1 MNLFRRVIPLY
12 VHIAHLF
19 LGLLLVFA
27 LITLGHQYQ
36 QTKIMLMKEVEDRFS
51 LIGQLTTQELEGLF
65 RPAALSANMLA
76 QQRLIEATTLNAR
89 MASIPYMATLL
100 TGQPSAN
107 GVYAGYHNG
116 DMFWL
121 MRWPA
126 DTEVQHLTPPA
137 NTRWIVKSVRHLEA
151 TTLTDIFALT
161 DNLAIIEHKQV
172 SGQVFDARERPWFI
186 QAEQAGRLVQTPPY
200 ISIDTQ
206 EINLSFAKPMQNGAG
221 VVGVDLSL
229 RSIERL
235 LKSAMITP
243 NMRLAII
250 NELGELVTSHK
261 GGMIIHG
268 ENGAYRLAKVAEAE
282 LPMLQHL
289 IDASQ
294 RQSIDKLTFQSEE
307 RDWQGMHIELPEAGE
322 SQLSLWITA
331 PVDEL
336 LATAITIRN
345 QTFLLSGVF
354 LILALFAA
362 IVLARTAARPLD
374 ALTQEAKKIASFDF
388 NDPVRVNTYIAEII
402 DLSQAMGN
410 MKSTIQRFLQLSTSL
425 SSETSFPRLL
435 VRLLTEMQQLTG
447 ATGCMLYLSDSDNK
461 TLELAGLC
469 WNGEVQ
475 EQKPTHRIGTSN
487 QPTHPLFRSLQGVE
501 LEPVALL
508 SSELQFLFPYIDV
521 SDTPLTFWP
530 ITLKNRDGQLLGT
543 LVFLIDEQQKSL
555 TPQRM
560 AFVKAL
566 SSTAAVAL
574 TTQRLLEEQRNLLEA
589 FIQLIAGAIDAKSPY
604 TGGHCQRVPELT
616 KMLAEAACEAK
627 EGPFQHFS
635 LDEKQWEAIHIA
647 AWLHD
652 CGKVTTPEFVV
663 DKATKLETLCDR
675 VHEVRMRFEVLKR
688 DAEITYWQA
697 CLHGGDETALQAT
710 LQKQWQQLDEEFAF
724 IARCNEGGE
733 FMATE
738 DIARLQQIAGRTW
751 QRTLSDRMGISQ
763 DELARKQRKAESPL
777 PVTEPLLADRPD
789 HLFTRSS
796 RDRLAPDNP
805 WGFQVNIPE
814 YLYNR
819 GELYN
824 LSIRRGTLTDEER
837 YKINEHMIQTIIML
851 DKLPFPANLKQV
863 PEIAGGHHEKMDGTG
878 YPKRLKRDE
887 MSIPARMMAIADI
900 FEALTAGDR
909 PYKKAKPLSE
919 AIRIM
924 GFMQQDHHIDP
935 ELFTLFLRSGVY
947 LRYAERYMNP
957 ELIDEVDITPYL
969 ASNVSHKV

>member
-1 MNLFRRVIPLY
+1 MNLIRRVIPLY

-27 LITLGHQYQ
+27 LFTLGHQYQ
-36 QTKIMLMKEVEDRFS
+36 QTKTMLMNEAEERFS

-65 RPAALSANMLA
+65 RASALSVNLLA
-76 QQRLIEATTLNAR
+76 QQRLTEADTLAAR
-89 MASIPYMATLL
+89 MANIPYMATLL

-107 GVYAGYHNG
+107 GVYAGYNNG

-121 MRWPA
+121 MRWPT
-126 DTEVQHLTPPA
+126 DTDVQHLTPPA
-137 NTRWIVKSVRHLEA
+137 NTRWIVQSVRHLEA
-151 TTLTDIFALT
+151 ATLTDIFALA
-161 DNLAIIEHKQV
+161 DNLAIIAHKQV
-172 SGQVFDARERPWFI
+172 SGLTFDAREHPWFI
-186 QAEQAGRLVQTPPY
+186 QAKQAGRLVQTPPY
-200 ISIDTQ
+200 ISLDSQ
-206 EINLSFAKPMQNGAG
+206 EMYLSFAKPMQNGAG
-221 VVGVDLSL
+221 IIGVSLNL
-229 RSIERL
+229 RSIEHL

-243 NMRLAII
+243 NMRLAIV
-250 NELGELVTSHK
+250 NEQGELITSHK

-268 ENGAYRLAKVAEAE
+268 EKGAYRLAKVTEAD

-294 RQSIDKLTFQSEE
+294 RQHMDKLTFQSEE
-307 RDWQGMHIELPEAGE
+307 RDWQGMHVELPEADE
-322 SQLSLWITA
+322 SRLSLWIAA

-336 LATAITIRN
+336 LAKAITIRN
-345 QTFLLSGVF
+345 QTFLLSGIF

-362 IVLARTAARPLD
+362 IKLARTAARPLD
-374 ALTQEAKKIASFDF
+374 ALTQEAGKIAHFDF
-388 NDPVRVNTYIAEII
+388 NEPVRVNTYIAEII
-402 DLSQAMGN
+402 DLSQAMGD

-447 ATGCMLYLSDSDNK
+447 ATGCMLYLSDSGNK
-461 TLELAGLC
+461 TLDLAGLC

-475 EQKPTHRIGTSN
+475 EQTPTHSIGTLN
-487 QPTHPLFRSLQGVE
+487 QPKHPLFQSLQGVE
-501 LEPVALL
+501 LEPVALV
-508 SSELQFLFPYIDV
+508 SSELQILFPYIEE

-530 ITLKNRDGQLLGT
+530 IALKNRDGLLLGT
-543 LVFLIDEQQKSL
+543 LVFLIDERKKSL

-616 KMLAEAACEAK
+616 KMLAEAACEAR

-675 VHEVRMRFEVLKR
+675 IHEVRMRFEVLKR
-688 DAEITYWQA
+688 DAEIAYWQA
-697 CLHGGDETALQAT
+697 RLHGGDDLALQAT
-710 LQKQWQQLDEEFAF
+710 LQQQWQQLDEEFAF

-738 DIARLQQIAGRTW
+738 DIARLQQIASRTW
-751 QRTLSDRMGISQ
+751 QRTLSDRIGISQ
-763 DELARKQRKAESPL
+763 DELARKQRVAASPL

-789 HLFTRSS
+789 HLFTRSN

-805 WGFQVNIPE
+805 WGFQVNTPE

-824 LSIRRGTLTDEER
+824 LAIRRGTLTDEER
-837 YKINEHMIQTIIML
+837 YKVNEHMIQTIIML
-851 DKLPFPANLKQV
+851 EKLPFPANLKQV
-863 PEIAGGHHEKMDGTG
+863 PEIAGGHHEKMDGNG
-878 YPKRLKRDE
+878 YPKRLKRHE

-909 PYKKAKPLSE
+909 PYKKAKSLSE

-924 GFMQQDHHIDP
+924 GFMQKDHHIDP
-935 ELFTLFLRSGVY
+935 ELFALFLRSGVY
-947 LRYAERYMNP
+947 LRYAERYMSP
-957 ELIDEVDITPYL
+957 ELIDEVDISPYL
-969 ASNVSHKV
+969 ANH

>member
-1 MNLFRRVIPLY
+1 MSLIRRVIPLY

-27 LITLGHQYQ
+27 LITLGHQYR
-36 QTKIMLMKEVEDRFS
+36 QTKTMLMREAEERFS
-51 LIGQLTTQELEGLF
+51 LIGQITTQALEGLF
-65 RPAALSANMLA
+65 STSALSVNLLA
-76 QQRLIEATTLNAR
+76 QQRLTEAKTLSER
-89 MASIPYMATLL
+89 MASLPYMTTLL
-100 TGQPSAN
+100 KGQPSAN
-107 GVYAGYHNG
+107 AVYAGYNNG
-116 DMFWL
+116 DLFWL

-137 NTRWIVKSVRHLEA
+137 NTRWIVKSIRHQEA
-151 TTLTDIFALT
+151 TTLTETFALA
-161 DNLAIIEHKQV
+161 DNLTIIERQEE
-172 SGQVFDARERPWFI
+172 SGQFFNPIEHPWFI
-186 QAEQAGRLVQTPPY
+186 QAKQSGQLVQSPLY
-200 ISIDTQ
+200 ISHDTQ
-206 EINLSFAKPMQNGAG
+206 EMYLSFAEPMQNGAG
-221 VVGVDLSL
+221 VIGMSL
-229 RSIERL
+229 NLRAIERL
-235 LKSAMITP
+235 LKSAKITP
-243 NMRLAII
+243 NMRLAIV
-250 NELGELVTSHK
+250 NEQGELMTSHK
-261 GGMIIHG
+261 GGMVIH
-268 ENGAYRLAKVAEAE
+268 EHGAYRLARVTEAD
-282 LPMLQHL
+282 LPMIQHL
-289 IDASQ
+289 MNTSQ
-294 RQSIDKLTFQSEE
+294 NQKADSLSFKSEGN
-307 RDWQGMHIELPEAGE
+307 DWQGMRITLPEADG
-322 SQLSLWITA
+322 SKLTLWIAA

-336 LATAITIRN
+336 LATAFTIRN
-345 QTFLLSGVF
+345 QTFLLSGIF
-354 LILALFAA
+354 LIFALFAA
-362 IVLARTAARPLD
+362 IKLARTAARPLD
-374 ALTQEAKKIASFDF
+374 DLTQEAGKIAHFDF
-388 NDPVRVNTYIAEII
+388 NDPIRVNSYIAEII
-402 DLSQAMGN
+402 DLSQAMGD

-447 ATGCMLYLSDSDNK
+447 ATGCMLYLSDSGNK
-461 TLELAGLC
+461 TLDLAGLC

-475 EQKPTHRIGTSN
+475 EQTPIHSIGTLN
-487 QPTHPLFRSLQGVE
+487 QPKHPLFQSLQGVE
-501 LEPVALL
+501 LEPVALVT
-508 SSELQFLFPYIDV
+508 SELQILFPYIEE

-530 ITLKNRDGQLLGT
+530 IALKNRDGQLLGT
-543 LVFLIDEQQKSL
+543 LVFLIDERKKSL

-560 AFVKAL
+560 AFVNAL

-675 VHEVRMRFEVLKR
+675 IHEVRMRFEVLKR
-688 DAEITYWQA
+688 DAEIAYWQA
-697 CLHGGDETALQAT
+697 RLHGGDEATLQAT
-710 LQKQWQQLDEEFAF
+710 LQQQWQQLDEEFAF

-738 DIARLQQIAGRTW
+738 DMARLQQIAGRTW
-751 QRTLSDRMGISQ
+751 QRTLSDRIGISQ
-763 DELARKQRKAESPL
+763 DELARKQRAAESPL

-789 HLFTRSS
+789 HLFTRSN

-805 WGFQVNIPE
+805 WGFQVNTPE

-824 LSIRRGTLTDEER
+824 LAIRRGTLTDEER

-851 DKLPFPANLKQV
+851 EKLPFPANLKQV

-909 PYKKAKPLSE
+909 PYKKAKSLSE

-935 ELFTLFLRSGVY
+935 ELFALFLRSGVY
-947 LRYAERYMNP
+947 LRYAKRYMSP
-957 ELIDEVDITPYL
+957 ELIDEVDISPYL
-969 ASNVSHKV
+969 ASH

>member
-1 MNLFRRVIPLY
+1 MNLIRRVIPLY

-27 LITLGHQYQ
+27 LITLSHQYR
-36 QTKIMLMKEVEDRFS
+36 QTKTMLMKEAEERFT
-51 LIGQLTTQELEGLF
+51 LIGQITTQALEGLF
-65 RPAALSANMLA
+65 STSALSVNLLA
-76 QQRLIEATTLNAR
+76 QQRLTEAKTLSER
-89 MASIPYMATLL
+89 MASLPYMTTLL
-100 TGQPSAN
+100 KGQPSAN
-107 GVYAGYHNG
+107 AVYAGYNNG
-116 DMFWL
+116 DLFWL

-137 NTRWIVKSVRHLEA
+137 NTRWIVKSIRHQEA
-151 TTLTDIFALT
+151 TTLTETFALA
-161 DNLAIIEHKQV
+161 DNLTIIERQEE
-172 SGQVFDARERPWFI
+172 SGQFFDPIEHPWFI
-186 QAEQAGRLVQTPPY
+186 QAKQSGQLVQSPLY
-200 ISIDTQ
+200 ISHDTQ
-206 EINLSFAKPMQNGAG
+206 EMYLSFAEPMQNGAG
-221 VVGVDLSL
+221 VIGMSL
-229 RSIERL
+229 NLRAIERL
-235 LKSAMITP
+235 LKSAKITP
-243 NMRLAII
+243 NMRLAIV
-250 NELGELVTSHK
+250 NEQGELMTSHK
-261 GGMIIHG
+261 GGMLIH
-268 ENGAYRLAKVAEAE
+268 EHGAYRLARVTEAD
-282 LPMLQHL
+282 LPMIQHL
-289 IDASQ
+289 MNASQ
-294 RQSIDKLTFQSEE
+294 NQNADSLSFKSEGN
-307 RDWQGMHIELPEAGE
+307 DWQGMRITLPEADG
-322 SQLSLWITA
+322 SKLTLWIAA

-336 LATAITIRN
+336 LATAFTIRN
-345 QTFLLSGVF
+345 QTFLLSGIF
-354 LILALFAA
+354 LIFALFAA
-362 IVLARTAARPLD
+362 IKLARTAARPLD
-374 ALTQEAKKIASFDF
+374 DLTQEAGKIAHFDF
-388 NDPVRVNTYIAEII
+388 NDPIRVNSYIAEII
-402 DLSQAMGN
+402 DLSQAMGD

-447 ATGCMLYLSDSDNK
+447 ATGCMLYLSDSGNK
-461 TLELAGLC
+461 TLDLAGLC

-475 EQKPTHRIGTSN
+475 EQTPIHSIGTLN
-487 QPTHPLFRSLQGVE
+487 QPKHPLFQSLQGVE
-501 LEPVALL
+501 LEPVALVT
-508 SSELQFLFPYIDV
+508 SELQILFPYIEE

-530 ITLKNRDGQLLGT
+530 IALKNRDCQLLGT
-543 LVFLIDEQQKSL
+543 LVFLIDERKKSL

-560 AFVKAL
+560 AFVNAL

-675 VHEVRMRFEVLKR
+675 IHEVRMRFEVLKR
-688 DAEITYWQA
+688 DAEIAYWQTR
-697 CLHGGDETALQAT
+697 LHGGDEATLQAT
-710 LQKQWQQLDEEFAF
+710 LQQQWQQLDEEFAF
-724 IARCNEGGE
+724 IAHCNEGGE

-751 QRTLSDRMGISQ
+751 QRTLSDRIGISQ
-763 DELARKQRKAESPL
+763 DELARKQRAAESPL

-789 HLFTRSS
+789 HLFTRSN

-805 WGFQVNIPE
+805 WGFQVNTPE

-824 LSIRRGTLTDEER
+824 LAIRRGTLTDEER

-851 DKLPFPANLKQV
+851 EKLPFPANLKQV

-909 PYKKAKPLSE
+909 PYKKAKSLSE

-935 ELFTLFLRSGVY
+935 ELFALFLRSGVY
-947 LRYAERYMNP
+947 LRYAKRYMSP
-957 ELIDEVDITPYL
+957 ELIDEVDISPYL
-969 ASNVSHKV
+969 ASH

>member
-1 MNLFRRVIPLY
+1 MSLIRRVIPLY

-27 LITLGHQYQ
+27 LITLGHQYR
-36 QTKIMLMKEVEDRFS
+36 QTKTMLMKEAEERFS
-51 LIGQLTTQELEGLF
+51 LIGQITTQALEGLF
-65 RPAALSANMLA
+65 STSALSVNLLA
-76 QQRLIEATTLNAR
+76 QQRLTEAKTLSER
-89 MASIPYMATLL
+89 MASLPYMTTLL
-100 TGQPSAN
+100 KGQPSAN
-107 GVYAGYHNG
+107 AVYAGYNNG
-116 DMFWL
+116 DLFWL

-137 NTRWIVKSVRHLEA
+137 NTRWIVKSIRHQEA
-151 TTLTDIFALT
+151 TTLTETFALA
-161 DNLAIIEHKQV
+161 DNLTIIERQEE
-172 SGQVFDARERPWFI
+172 SGQFFDPIEHPWFI
-186 QAEQAGRLVQTPPY
+186 QAKQSGQLVQSPLY
-200 ISIDTQ
+200 ISHDTQ
-206 EINLSFAKPMQNGAG
+206 EMYLSFAEPMQNGAG
-221 VVGVDLSL
+221 VIGMSL
-229 RSIERL
+229 NLRAIERL
-235 LKSAMITP
+235 LKSAKITP
-243 NMRLAII
+243 NMRLAIV
-250 NELGELVTSHK
+250 NEQGELMTSHK
-261 GGMIIHG
+261 GGMVIH
-268 ENGAYRLAKVAEAE
+268 EHGAYRLARVTEAD
-282 LPMLQHL
+282 LPMIQHL
-289 IDASQ
+289 MNASQ
-294 RQSIDKLTFQSEE
+294 NQKADCLSFKSEGN
-307 RDWQGMHIELPEAGE
+307 DWQGMRITLPEADG
-322 SQLSLWITA
+322 SKLTLWIAA

-336 LATAITIRN
+336 LATAFTIRN
-345 QTFLLSGVF
+345 QTFLLSGIF
-354 LILALFAA
+354 LIFALFAA
-362 IVLARTAARPLD
+362 IKLARTAARPLD
-374 ALTQEAKKIASFDF
+374 DLTQEAGKIAHFDF
-388 NDPVRVNTYIAEII
+388 NDPVRVNSYIAEII
-402 DLSQAMGN
+402 DLSQAMGD

-447 ATGCMLYLSDSDNK
+447 ATGCMLYLSDSGNK
-461 TLELAGLC
+461 TLDLAGLC

-475 EQKPTHRIGTSN
+475 EQTPIHSIGTLN
-487 QPTHPLFRSLQGVE
+487 QPKHPLFQSLQGVE
-501 LEPVALL
+501 LEPVALVT
-508 SSELQFLFPYIDV
+508 SELQILFPYIEE

-530 ITLKNRDGQLLGT
+530 IALKNRDGQLLGT
-543 LVFLIDEQQKSL
+543 LVFLIDERKKSL

-560 AFVKAL
+560 AFVNAL

-616 KMLAEAACEAK
+616 KMLAESACEAK

-675 VHEVRMRFEVLKR
+675 IHEVRMRFEVLKR
-688 DAEITYWQA
+688 DAEIAYWQA
-697 CLHGGDETALQAT
+697 RLHGGDEDTLQAT
-710 LQKQWQQLDEEFAF
+710 LQQQWQQLDEEFAF

-751 QRTLSDRMGISQ
+751 QRTLSDRIGISQ
-763 DELARKQRKAESPL
+763 DELARKQRAAESPL

-789 HLFTRSS
+789 HLFTRSN

-805 WGFQVNIPE
+805 WGFQVNTPE

-824 LSIRRGTLTDEER
+824 LAIRRGTLTDEER

-851 DKLPFPANLKQV
+851 EKLPFPANLKQV

-909 PYKKAKPLSE
+909 PYKKAKSLSE

-935 ELFTLFLRSGVY
+935 ELFALFLRSGVY
-947 LRYAERYMNP
+947 LRYAKRYMSP
-957 ELIDEVDITPYL
+957 ELIDEVDISPYL
-969 ASNVSHKV
+969 ASH

>member
-1 MNLFRRVIPLY
+1 MNLIRRVIPLY

-27 LITLGHQYQ
+27 LITLGHQYR
-36 QTKIMLMKEVEDRFS
+36 QTKTMLMKEAEERFS
-51 LIGQLTTQELEGLF
+51 LIGQISTQALEGLF
-65 RPAALSANMLA
+65 STSALSVNLLA
-76 QQRLIEATTLNAR
+76 QQRLTEAKTLSGR
-89 MASIPYMATLL
+89 MASLPYMATLL
-100 TGQPSAN
+100 KGQPSAN
-107 GVYAGYHNG
+107 AVYAGYNNG
-116 DMFWL
+116 DLFWL

-137 NTRWIVKSVRHLEA
+137 NTRWIVKSIRHQEA
-151 TTLTDIFALT
+151 TTLTETFALA
-161 DNLAIIEHKQV
+161 DNLTIIERQEE
-172 SGQVFDARERPWFI
+172 SGQFFDPIEHPWFI
-186 QAEQAGRLVQTPPY
+186 QAKQSGQLVQSPLY
-200 ISIDTQ
+200 ISHDTQ
-206 EINLSFAKPMQNGAG
+206 EMYLSFAEPMQNGAG
-221 VVGVDLSL
+221 VIGMSL
-229 RSIERL
+229 NLRAIERL
-235 LKSAMITP
+235 LKSAKITP
-243 NMRLAII
+243 NMRLAIV
-250 NELGELVTSHK
+250 NEQGELMTSHK
-261 GGMIIHG
+261 GGMVIH
-268 ENGAYRLAKVAEAE
+268 EHGAYRLARVTEAD
-282 LPMLQHL
+282 LPMIQHL
-289 IDASQ
+289 MNASQ
-294 RQSIDKLTFQSEE
+294 NQKADSLSFKSEGN
-307 RDWQGMHIELPEAGE
+307 DWQGMRITLPEADG
-322 SQLSLWITA
+322 SKLTLWIAA

-336 LATAITIRN
+336 LATAFTIRN
-345 QTFLLSGVF
+345 QTFLLSGIF
-354 LILALFAA
+354 LIFALFAA
-362 IVLARTAARPLD
+362 IKLARTAARPLD
-374 ALTQEAKKIASFDF
+374 DLTQEAGKIAHFDF
-388 NDPVRVNTYIAEII
+388 NDPVRVNSYIAEII
-402 DLSQAMGN
+402 DLSQAMGD

-447 ATGCMLYLSDSDNK
+447 ATGCMLYLSDSGNK
-461 TLELAGLC
+461 TLDLAGLC

-475 EQKPTHRIGTSN
+475 EQTPIHSIGTLN
-487 QPTHPLFRSLQGVE
+487 QPKHPLFQSLQGVE
-501 LEPVALL
+501 LEPIALVT
-508 SSELQFLFPYIDV
+508 SELQILFPYIEE

-530 ITLKNRDGQLLGT
+530 IALKNRDGQLLGT
-543 LVFLIDEQQKSL
+543 LVFLIDERKKSL

-560 AFVKAL
+560 AFVNAL

-675 VHEVRMRFEVLKR
+675 IHEVRMRFEVLKR
-688 DAEITYWQA
+688 DAEIAYWQA
-697 CLHGGDETALQAT
+697 RLHGGDEATLQAT
-710 LQKQWQQLDEEFAF
+710 LQQQWQQLDEEFAF

-738 DIARLQQIAGRTW
+738 DIARLQQITGRTW
-751 QRTLSDRMGISQ
+751 QRTLSDRIGISQ
-763 DELARKQRKAESPL
+763 DELARKQRAAESPL

-789 HLFTRSS
+789 HLFTRSN

-805 WGFQVNIPE
+805 WGFQVNTPE

-824 LSIRRGTLTDEER
+824 LAIRRGTLTDEER

-851 DKLPFPANLKQV
+851 EKLPFPANLKQV

-909 PYKKAKPLSE
+909 PYKKAKSLSE

-935 ELFTLFLRSGVY
+935 ELFALFLRSGVY
-947 LRYAERYMNP
+947 LRYAKRYMSP
-957 ELIDEVDITPYL
+957 ELIDEVDISPYL
-969 ASNVSHKV
+969 ASH

>member
-1 MNLFRRVIPLY
+1 MNLIRRVIPLY

-27 LITLGHQYQ
+27 LITLGHQYR
-36 QTKIMLMKEVEDRFS
+36 QTKTMLMKEAEERFT
-51 LIGQLTTQELEGLF
+51 LIGQITTQALEGLF
-65 RPAALSANMLA
+65 STSALSVNLLA
-76 QQRLIEATTLNAR
+76 QQRLTEAKTLSER
-89 MASIPYMATLL
+89 MASLPYMTTLL
-100 TGQPSAN
+100 KGQPSAN
-107 GVYAGYHNG
+107 AVYAGYNNG
-116 DMFWL
+116 DLFWL

-137 NTRWIVKSVRHLEA
+137 NTRWIVKSIRHQEA
-151 TTLTDIFALT
+151 TTLTETFALA
-161 DNLAIIEHKQV
+161 DNLTIIERQEE
-172 SGQVFDARERPWFI
+172 SGQFFDPIEHPWFI
-186 QAEQAGRLVQTPPY
+186 QAKQSGQLVQSPLY
-200 ISIDTQ
+200 ISHDTQ
-206 EINLSFAKPMQNGAG
+206 EMYLSFAEPMQNGAG
-221 VVGVDLSL
+221 VIGMSL
-229 RSIERL
+229 NLRAIERL
-235 LKSAMITP
+235 LKSAKITP
-243 NMRLAII
+243 NMRLAIV
-250 NELGELVTSHK
+250 NEQGELMTSHK
-261 GGMIIHG
+261 GGMVIH
-268 ENGAYRLAKVAEAE
+268 ENGAYRLARVTEAD
-282 LPMLQHL
+282 LPMIQHL
-289 IDASQ
+289 MNASQ
-294 RQSIDKLTFQSEE
+294 NQKADSLSFKSEGN
-307 RDWQGMHIELPEAGE
+307 DWQGMRITLPEADG
-322 SQLSLWITA
+322 SKLTLWIAA

-336 LATAITIRN
+336 LATAFTIRN
-345 QTFLLSGVF
+345 QTFLLSGIF
-354 LILALFAA
+354 LIFALFAA
-362 IVLARTAARPLD
+362 IKLARTAARPLD
-374 ALTQEAKKIASFDF
+374 DLTQEAGKIAHFDF
-388 NDPVRVNTYIAEII
+388 NDPIRVNSYIAEII
-402 DLSQAMGN
+402 ALSQAMGD

-447 ATGCMLYLSDSDNK
+447 ATGCMLYLSDSGNK
-461 TLELAGLC
+461 KLDLAGLC

-475 EQKPTHRIGTSN
+475 EQTPIHSIGTLN
-487 QPTHPLFRSLQGVE
+487 QPKHPLFQSLQGVE
-501 LEPVALL
+501 LEPVALVT
-508 SSELQFLFPYIDV
+508 SELQILFPYIEE

-530 ITLKNRDGQLLGT
+530 IALKNRDGQLLGT
-543 LVFLIDEQQKSL
+543 LVFLIDERKKSL

-560 AFVKAL
+560 AFVNAL

-675 VHEVRMRFEVLKR
+675 IHEVRMRFEVLKR
-688 DAEITYWQA
+688 DAEIAYWQA
-697 CLHGGDETALQAT
+697 RLHGGDEATLQAT
-710 LQKQWQQLDEEFAF
+710 LQQQWQQLDEEFAF

-751 QRTLSDRMGISQ
+751 QRTLSDRIGISQ
-763 DELARKQRKAESPL
+763 DELARKQRAAESPL

-789 HLFTRSS
+789 HLFTRSN

-805 WGFQVNIPE
+805 WGFQVNTPE

-824 LSIRRGTLTDEER
+824 LAIRRGTLTDEER

-851 DKLPFPANLKQV
+851 EKLPFPANLKQV

-909 PYKKAKPLSE
+909 PYKKAKSLSE

-935 ELFTLFLRSGVY
+935 ELFALFLRSGVY
-947 LRYAERYMNP
+947 LRYAKRYMSP
-957 ELIDEVDITPYL
+957 ELIDEVDISPYL
-969 ASNVSHKV
+969 ASH

>member
-1 MNLFRRVIPLY
+1 MNLIRRVIPLY

-27 LITLGHQYQ
+27 LITLGHQYR
-36 QTKIMLMKEVEDRFS
+36 QTKTMLMKEAEDRFT
-51 LIGQLTTQELEGLF
+51 LIGQITTQALEGLF
-65 RPAALSANMLA
+65 STSALSVNLLA
-76 QQRLIEATTLNAR
+76 QQRLTEAKTLSER
-89 MASIPYMATLL
+89 MASLPYMTTLL
-100 TGQPSAN
+100 KGQPSAN
-107 GVYAGYHNG
+107 AVYAGYNNG
-116 DMFWL
+116 DLFWL

-137 NTRWIVKSVRHLEA
+137 NTRWIVKSIRHQEA
-151 TTLTDIFALT
+151 TTLTETFALA
-161 DNLAIIEHKQV
+161 DNLTIIERQEE
-172 SGQVFDARERPWFI
+172 SGQFFDPIEHPWFI
-186 QAEQAGRLVQTPPY
+186 QAKQSGQLVQSPLY
-200 ISIDTQ
+200 ISHDTQ
-206 EINLSFAKPMQNGAG
+206 EMYLSFAEPMQNGAG
-221 VVGVDLSL
+221 VIGMSL
-229 RSIERL
+229 NLRAIERL
-235 LKSAMITP
+235 LKSAKITP
-243 NMRLAII
+243 NMRLAIV
-250 NELGELVTSHK
+250 NEQGELMTSHK
-261 GGMIIHG
+261 GGMVIH
-268 ENGAYRLAKVAEAE
+268 EHGAYRLARVTEAD
-282 LPMLQHL
+282 LPMIQHL
-289 IDASQ
+289 MNASQ
-294 RQSIDKLTFQSEE
+294 NQKADSLSFKSEGN
-307 RDWQGMHIELPEAGE
+307 DWQGMRITLPEADG
-322 SQLSLWITA
+322 SKLTLWIAA

-336 LATAITIRN
+336 LATAFTIRN
-345 QTFLLSGVF
+345 QTFLLSGIF
-354 LILALFAA
+354 LIFALFAA
-362 IVLARTAARPLD
+362 IKLARTAARPLD
-374 ALTQEAKKIASFDF
+374 DLTQEAGKIAHFDF
-388 NDPVRVNTYIAEII
+388 NDPIRVNSYIAEII
-402 DLSQAMGN
+402 DLSQAMGD

-447 ATGCMLYLSDSDNK
+447 ATGCMLYLSDSGNK
-461 TLELAGLC
+461 TLDLAGLC

-475 EQKPTHRIGTSN
+475 EQTPIHSIGTLN
-487 QPTHPLFRSLQGVE
+487 QPKHPLFQSLQGVE
-501 LEPVALL
+501 LEPVALVT
-508 SSELQFLFPYIDV
+508 SELQILFPYIEE

-530 ITLKNRDGQLLGT
+530 IALKNRDGQLLGT
-543 LVFLIDEQQKSL
+543 LVFLIDERKKSL

-560 AFVKAL
+560 AFVNAL

-675 VHEVRMRFEVLKR
+675 IHEVRMRFEVLKR
-688 DAEITYWQA
+688 DAEIAYWQA
-697 CLHGGDETALQAT
+697 RLHGGDEATLQAT
-710 LQKQWQQLDEEFAF
+710 LQQQWQQLDEEFAF

-751 QRTLSDRMGISQ
+751 QRTLSDRIGISQ
-763 DELARKQRKAESPL
+763 DELARKQRAAESPL

-789 HLFTRSS
+789 HLFTRSN

-805 WGFQVNIPE
+805 WGFQVNTPE

-824 LSIRRGTLTDEER
+824 LAIRRGTLTDEER

-851 DKLPFPANLKQV
+851 EKLPFPANLKQV

-909 PYKKAKPLSE
+909 PYKKAKSLSE

-935 ELFTLFLRSGVY
+935 ELFALFLRSGVY
-947 LRYAERYMNP
+947 LRYAKRYMSP
-957 ELIDEVDITPYL
+957 ELIDEVDISPYL
-969 ASNVSHKV
+969 ASH

>member
-1 MNLFRRVIPLY
+1 MNLIRRVIPLY

-27 LITLGHQYQ
+27 LITLGHQYR
-36 QTKIMLMKEVEDRFS
+36 QTKTMLMKEAEERFT
-51 LIGQLTTQELEGLF
+51 LIGQITTQALEGLF
-65 RPAALSANMLA
+65 STSALSVNLLA
-76 QQRLIEATTLNAR
+76 QQRLTEAKTLSER
-89 MASIPYMATLL
+89 MASLPYMTTLL
-100 TGQPSAN
+100 KGQPSAN
-107 GVYAGYHNG
+107 AVYAGYNNG
-116 DMFWL
+116 DLFWL

-137 NTRWIVKSVRHLEA
+137 NTRWIVKSIRHQEA
-151 TTLTDIFALT
+151 TTLTETFALA
-161 DNLAIIEHKQV
+161 DNLTIIERQEE
-172 SGQVFDARERPWFI
+172 SGQFFDPIEHPWFI
-186 QAEQAGRLVQTPPY
+186 QAKQSGQLVQSPLY
-200 ISIDTQ
+200 ISHDTQ
-206 EINLSFAKPMQNGAG
+206 EMYLSFAEPMQNGAG
-221 VVGVDLSL
+221 VIGMSL
-229 RSIERL
+229 NLRAIERL
-235 LKSAMITP
+235 LKSAKITP
-243 NMRLAII
+243 NMRLAIV
-250 NELGELVTSHK
+250 NEQGELMTSHK
-261 GGMIIHG
+261 GGMVIH
-268 ENGAYRLAKVAEAE
+268 EHGAYRLARVTEAD
-282 LPMLQHL
+282 LPMIQHL
-289 IDASQ
+289 MNASQ
-294 RQSIDKLTFQSEE
+294 NQKADSLSFKSEGN
-307 RDWQGMHIELPEAGE
+307 DWQGMRITLPEADG
-322 SQLSLWITA
+322 SKLTLWIAA

-336 LATAITIRN
+336 LATAFTIRN
-345 QTFLLSGVF
+345 QTFLLSGIF
-354 LILALFAA
+354 LIFALFAA
-362 IVLARTAARPLD
+362 IKLARTAARPLD
-374 ALTQEAKKIASFDF
+374 DLTQEAGKIAHFDF
-388 NDPVRVNTYIAEII
+388 NDPIRVNSYIAEII
-402 DLSQAMGN
+402 DLSQAMGD

-447 ATGCMLYLSDSDNK
+447 ATGCMLYLSDSGNK
-461 TLELAGLC
+461 KLDLAGLC

-475 EQKPTHRIGTSN
+475 EQTPIHSIGTLN
-487 QPTHPLFRSLQGVE
+487 QPKHPLFQSLQGVE
-501 LEPVALL
+501 LEPVALVT
-508 SSELQFLFPYIDV
+508 SELQILFPYIEE

-530 ITLKNRDGQLLGT
+530 IALKNRDGQLLGT
-543 LVFLIDEQQKSL
+543 LVFLIDERKKSL

-560 AFVKAL
+560 AFVNAL

-675 VHEVRMRFEVLKR
+675 IHEVRMRFEVLKR
-688 DAEITYWQA
+688 DAEIAYWQA
-697 CLHGGDETALQAT
+697 RLHGGDEATLQAT
-710 LQKQWQQLDEEFAF
+710 LQQQWQQLDEEFAF

-751 QRTLSDRMGISQ
+751 QRTLSDRIGISQ
-763 DELARKQRKAESPL
+763 DELARKQRAAESPL

-789 HLFTRSS
+789 HLFTRSN

-805 WGFQVNIPE
+805 WGFQVNTPE

-824 LSIRRGTLTDEER
+824 LAIRRGTLTDEER

-851 DKLPFPANLKQV
+851 EKLPFPANLKQV

-909 PYKKAKPLSE
+909 PYKKAKSLSE

-935 ELFTLFLRSGVY
+935 ELFALFLRSGVY
-947 LRYAERYMNP
+947 LRYAKRYMSP
-957 ELIDEVDITPYL
+957 ELIDEVDISPYL
-969 ASNVSHKV
+969 TSH

>member
-1 MNLFRRVIPLY
+1 MNLIRRVIPLY

-27 LITLGHQYQ
+27 LITLGHQYR
-36 QTKIMLMKEVEDRFS
+36 QTKTMLMKEAEDRFT
-51 LIGQLTTQELEGLF
+51 LIGQITTQALEGLF
-65 RPAALSANMLA
+65 STSALSVNLLA
-76 QQRLIEATTLNAR
+76 QQRLTEAKTLSER
-89 MASIPYMATLL
+89 MASLPYMTTLL
-100 TGQPSAN
+100 KGQPSAN
-107 GVYAGYHNG
+107 AVYAGYNNG
-116 DMFWL
+116 DLFWL

-137 NTRWIVKSVRHLEA
+137 NTRWIVKSIRHQEA
-151 TTLTDIFALT
+151 TTLTETFALA
-161 DNLAIIEHKQV
+161 DNLTIIERQEE
-172 SGQVFDARERPWFI
+172 SGQFFDPIEHPWFI
-186 QAEQAGRLVQTPPY
+186 QAKQSGQLVQSPLY
-200 ISIDTQ
+200 ISHDTQ
-206 EINLSFAKPMQNGAG
+206 EMYLSFAEPMQNGAG
-221 VVGVDLSL
+221 VIGMSL
-229 RSIERL
+229 NLRAIERL
-235 LKSAMITP
+235 LKSAKITP
-243 NMRLAII
+243 NMRLAIV
-250 NELGELVTSHK
+250 NEQGELMTSHK
-261 GGMIIHG
+261 GGMVIH
-268 ENGAYRLAKVAEAE
+268 EHGAYRLARVTEAD
-282 LPMLQHL
+282 LPMIQHL
-289 IDASQ
+289 MNASQ
-294 RQSIDKLTFQSEE
+294 NQKADSLSFKSEGN
-307 RDWQGMHIELPEAGE
+307 DWQGMRITLPEADG
-322 SQLSLWITA
+322 SKLTLWIAA

-336 LATAITIRN
+336 LATAFTIRN
-345 QTFLLSGVF
+345 QTFLLSGIF
-354 LILALFAA
+354 LIFALFAA
-362 IVLARTAARPLD
+362 IKLARTAARPLD
-374 ALTQEAKKIASFDF
+374 ALTQETEKIASFDF

-402 DLSQAMGN
+402 ALSRAMGD

-447 ATGCMLYLSDSDNK
+447 ATGCMLYLSDSGNK
-461 TLELAGLC
+461 TLDLAGLC

-475 EQKPTHRIGTSN
+475 EQTPIHSIGTLN
-487 QPTHPLFRSLQGVE
+487 QPKHPLFQSLQGVE
-501 LEPVALL
+501 LEPVALVT
-508 SSELQFLFPYIDV
+508 SELQILFPYIEE

-530 ITLKNRDGQLLGT
+530 IALKNRDGQLLGT
-543 LVFLIDEQQKSL
+543 LVFLIDERKKSL

-560 AFVKAL
+560 AFVNAL

-627 EGPFQHFS
+627 EGPFQYFS

-675 VHEVRMRFEVLKR
+675 IHEVRMRFEVLKR
-688 DAEITYWQA
+688 DAEIAYWQA
-697 CLHGGDETALQAT
+697 RLHGGDEATLQAT
-710 LQKQWQQLDEEFAF
+710 LQQQWQQLDEEFAF

-751 QRTLSDRMGISQ
+751 QRTLSDRIGISQ
-763 DELARKQRKAESPL
+763 DELARKQRAAESPL

-789 HLFTRSS
+789 HLFTRSN

-805 WGFQVNIPE
+805 WGFQVNTPE

-824 LSIRRGTLTDEER
+824 LAIRRGTLTDEER

-851 DKLPFPANLKQV
+851 EKLPFPANLKQV

-909 PYKKAKPLSE
+909 PYKKAKSLSE

-935 ELFTLFLRSGVY
+935 ELFALFLRSGVY
-947 LRYAERYMNP
+947 LRYAKRYMSP
-957 ELIDEVDITPYL
+957 ELIDEVDINPYL
-969 ASNVSHKV
+969 ASH

>member
-1 MNLFRRVIPLY
+1 MNLIRRVIPLY

-27 LITLGHQYQ
+27 LITLGHQYR
-36 QTKIMLMKEVEDRFS
+36 QTKTMLMKEAEDRFT
-51 LIGQLTTQELEGLF
+51 LIGQITTQALEGLF
-65 RPAALSANMLA
+65 STSALSVNLLA
-76 QQRLIEATTLNAR
+76 QQRLTEAKTLSER
-89 MASIPYMATLL
+89 MASLPYMTTLL
-100 TGQPSAN
+100 KGQPSAN
-107 GVYAGYHNG
+107 TVYAGYNNG
-116 DMFWL
+116 DLFWL

-137 NTRWIVKSVRHLEA
+137 NTRWIVKSIRHQEA
-151 TTLTDIFALT
+151 TTLTETFALA
-161 DNLAIIEHKQV
+161 DNLTIIERQEE
-172 SGQVFDARERPWFI
+172 SGQFFDPIEHPWFI
-186 QAEQAGRLVQTPPY
+186 QAKQSGQLVQSPLY
-200 ISIDTQ
+200 ISHDTQ
-206 EINLSFAKPMQNGAG
+206 EMYLSFAEPMQNGAG
-221 VVGVDLSL
+221 VIGMSL
-229 RSIERL
+229 NLRAIERL
-235 LKSAMITP
+235 LKSAKITP
-243 NMRLAII
+243 NMRLAIV
-250 NELGELVTSHK
+250 NEQGELMTSHK
-261 GGMIIHG
+261 GGMLIH
-268 ENGAYRLAKVAEAE
+268 EHGAYRLARVTEAD
-282 LPMLQHL
+282 LPMIQHL
-289 IDASQ
+289 MNASQ
-294 RQSIDKLTFQSEE
+294 NQKADSLSFKSEGN
-307 RDWQGMHIELPEAGE
+307 DWQGMRITLPEADG
-322 SQLSLWITA
+322 SKLTLWIAA

-336 LATAITIRN
+336 LATAFTIRN
-345 QTFLLSGVF
+345 QTFLLSGIF
-354 LILALFAA
+354 LIFALFAA
-362 IVLARTAARPLD
+362 IKLARTAARPLD
-374 ALTQEAKKIASFDF
+374 DLTQEAGKIAHFDF
-388 NDPVRVNTYIAEII
+388 NDPIRVNSYIAEII
-402 DLSQAMGN
+402 DLSQAMGD

-435 VRLLTEMQQLTG
+435 ERLLTEMQQLTG
-447 ATGCMLYLSDSDNK
+447 ATGCMLYLSDSGNK
-461 TLELAGLC
+461 TLDLAGLC

-475 EQKPTHRIGTSN
+475 EQTPIHSIGTLN
-487 QPTHPLFRSLQGVE
+487 QPKHPLFQSLQGVE
-501 LEPVALL
+501 LEPVALVT
-508 SSELQFLFPYIDV
+508 SELQILFPYV
-521 SDTPLTFWP
+521 EESDTPLTFWP
-530 ITLKNRDGQLLGT
+530 IALKNRDGQLLGT
-543 LVFLIDEQQKSL
+543 LVFLIDERKKSL

-560 AFVKAL
+560 AFVNAL

-627 EGPFQHFS
+627 GGPFQHFS

-675 VHEVRMRFEVLKR
+675 IHEVRMRFEVLKR
-688 DAEITYWQA
+688 DAEIAYWQA
-697 CLHGGDETALQAT
+697 RLHGGDEAT
-710 LQKQWQQLDEEFAF
+710 LQTTLQQQWQQLDEEFAF

-751 QRTLSDRMGISQ
+751 QRTLSDRIGISQ
-763 DELARKQRKAESPL
+763 DELARKQRAAESPL

-789 HLFTRSS
+789 HLFTRSN

-805 WGFQVNIPE
+805 WGFQVNTPE

-824 LSIRRGTLTDEER
+824 LTIRRGTLTDEER

-851 DKLPFPANLKQV
+851 EKLPFPANLKQV

-909 PYKKAKPLSE
+909 PYKKAKSLSE

-935 ELFTLFLRSGVY
+935 ELFALFLRSGVY
-947 LRYAERYMNP
+947 LRYAKRYMSP
-957 ELIDEVDITPYL
+957 ELIDEVDISPYL
-969 ASNVSHKV
+969 ASH

>member
-1 MNLFRRVIPLY
+1 MSLIRRVIPLY

-27 LITLGHQYQ
+27 LITLGHQYR
-36 QTKIMLMKEVEDRFS
+36 QTKTMLMKEAEERFS
-51 LIGQLTTQELEGLF
+51 LIGQITTQALEGLF
-65 RPAALSANMLA
+65 STSALSVNLLA
-76 QQRLIEATTLNAR
+76 QQRLTEAKTLSER
-89 MASIPYMATLL
+89 MASLPYMTTLL
-100 TGQPSAN
+100 KGQPSAN
-107 GVYAGYHNG
+107 AVYAGYNNG
-116 DMFWL
+116 DLFWL

-137 NTRWIVKSVRHLEA
+137 NTRWIVKSIRHQEA
-151 TTLTDIFALT
+151 TTLTETFALA
-161 DNLAIIEHKQV
+161 DNLTIIERQEE
-172 SGQVFDARERPWFI
+172 SGQFFDPIEHPWFI
-186 QAEQAGRLVQTPPY
+186 QAKQSGQLVQSPLY
-200 ISIDTQ
+200 ISHDTQ
-206 EINLSFAKPMQNGAG
+206 EMYLSFAEPMQNGAG
-221 VVGVDLSL
+221 VIGMSL
-229 RSIERL
+229 NLRAIERL
-235 LKSAMITP
+235 LKSAKITP
-243 NMRLAII
+243 NMRLAIV
-250 NELGELVTSHK
+250 NEQGELMTSHK
-261 GGMIIHG
+261 GGMVIH
-268 ENGAYRLAKVAEAE
+268 EHGAYRLARVTEAD
-282 LPMLQHL
+282 LPMIQHL
-289 IDASQ
+289 MNASQ
-294 RQSIDKLTFQSEE
+294 NQKADSLSFKSEGN
-307 RDWQGMHIELPEAGE
+307 DWQGMRITLPEADG
-322 SQLSLWITA
+322 SKLTLWIAA

-336 LATAITIRN
+336 LATAFTIRN
-345 QTFLLSGVF
+345 QTFLLSGIF
-354 LILALFAA
+354 LIFALFAA
-362 IVLARTAARPLD
+362 IKLARTAARPLD
-374 ALTQEAKKIASFDF
+374 DLTQEAGKIAHFDF
-388 NDPVRVNTYIAEII
+388 NDPIRVNSYIAEII
-402 DLSQAMGN
+402 DLSQAIGD

-447 ATGCMLYLSDSDNK
+447 ATGCMLYLSDSGNK
-461 TLELAGLC
+461 TLDLAGLC

-475 EQKPTHRIGTSN
+475 EQTPIHSIGTLN
-487 QPTHPLFRSLQGVE
+487 QPKHPLFQSLQGVE
-501 LEPVALL
+501 LEPVALVT
-508 SSELQFLFPYIDV
+508 SELQILFPYIEE

-530 ITLKNRDGQLLGT
+530 IALKNRDGQLLGT
-543 LVFLIDEQQKSL
+543 LVFLIDERKKSL

-560 AFVKAL
+560 AFVNAL

-616 KMLAEAACEAK
+616 KMLAEAACEAE

-675 VHEVRMRFEVLKR
+675 IHEVRMRFEVLKR
-688 DAEITYWQA
+688 DAEIAYWQA
-697 CLHGGDETALQAT
+697 RLHGGDEATLQAT
-710 LQKQWQQLDEEFAF
+710 LQQQWQQLDEEFAF

-751 QRTLSDRMGISQ
+751 QRTLSDRIGISQ
-763 DELARKQRKAESPL
+763 DELARKQRAAESPL

-789 HLFTRSS
+789 HLFTRSN
-796 RDRLAPDNP
+796 RDRLAPNNP
-805 WGFQVNIPE
+805 WGFQVNTPE

-824 LSIRRGTLTDEER
+824 LAIRRGTLTDEER

-851 DKLPFPANLKQV
+851 EKLPFPANLKQV

-909 PYKKAKPLSE
+909 PYKKAKSLSE

-924 GFMQQDHHIDP
+924 GFMQHDHHIDP
-935 ELFTLFLRSGVY
+935 ELFALFLRSGVY
-947 LRYAERYMNP
+947 LRYAKRYMSP
-957 ELIDEVDITPYL
+957 ELIDEVDISPYL
-969 ASNVSHKV
+969 ASH

>member
-1 MNLFRRVIPLY
+1 
-12 VHIAHLF
+12 
-19 LGLLLVFA
+19 
-27 LITLGHQYQ
+27 
-36 QTKIMLMKEVEDRFS
+36 
-51 LIGQLTTQELEGLF
+51 
-65 RPAALSANMLA
+65 
-76 QQRLIEATTLNAR
+76 
-89 MASIPYMATLL
+89 
-100 TGQPSAN
+100 
-107 GVYAGYHNG
+107 
-116 DMFWL
+116 
-121 MRWPA
+121 
-126 DTEVQHLTPPA
+126 
-137 NTRWIVKSVRHLEA
+137 
-151 TTLTDIFALT
+151 
-161 DNLAIIEHKQV
+161 
-172 SGQVFDARERPWFI
+172 
-186 QAEQAGRLVQTPPY
+186 
-200 ISIDTQ
+200 
-206 EINLSFAKPMQNGAG
+206 
-221 VVGVDLSL
+221 
-229 RSIERL
+229 
-235 LKSAMITP
+235 
-243 NMRLAII
+243 
-250 NELGELVTSHK
+250 
-261 GGMIIHG
+261 
-268 ENGAYRLAKVAEAE
+268 
-282 LPMLQHL
+282 
-289 IDASQ
+289 
-294 RQSIDKLTFQSEE
+294 
-307 RDWQGMHIELPEAGE
+307 
-322 SQLSLWITA
+322 
-331 PVDEL
+331 
-336 LATAITIRN
+336 
-345 QTFLLSGVF
+345 
-354 LILALFAA
+354 
-362 IVLARTAARPLD
+362 
-374 ALTQEAKKIASFDF
+374 
-388 NDPVRVNTYIAEII
+388 
-402 DLSQAMGN
+402 

-909 PYKKAKPLSE
+909 PTRKPSPFRRPS
-919 AIRIM
+919 ASWDSCKRTTI
-924 GFMQQDHHIDP
+924 
-935 ELFTLFLRSGVY
+935 S
-947 LRYAERYMNP
+947 
-957 ELIDEVDITPYL
+957 TPNCL
-969 ASNVSHKV
+969 PSFSTPASTCAMPSAT

>member
-1 MNLFRRVIPLY
+1 MNLIRRVIPLY

-27 LITLGHQYQ
+27 LITLGHQYR
-36 QTKIMLMKEVEDRFS
+36 QTKTMLMKEAEDRFT
-51 LIGQLTTQELEGLF
+51 LIGQITTQALEGLF
-65 RPAALSANMLA
+65 STSALSVNLLA
-76 QQRLIEATTLNAR
+76 QQRLTEAKTLSER
-89 MASIPYMATLL
+89 MASLPYMTTLL
-100 TGQPSAN
+100 KGQPSAN
-107 GVYAGYHNG
+107 AVYAGYNNG
-116 DMFWL
+116 DLFWL

-137 NTRWIVKSVRHLEA
+137 NTRWIVKSIRHQEA
-151 TTLTDIFALT
+151 TTLTETFALA
-161 DNLAIIEHKQV
+161 DNLTIIERQEE
-172 SGQVFDARERPWFI
+172 SGQFFDPIEHPWFI
-186 QAEQAGRLVQTPPY
+186 QAKQSGQLVQSPLY
-200 ISIDTQ
+200 ISHDTQ
-206 EINLSFAKPMQNGAG
+206 EMYLSFAEPMQNGAG
-221 VVGVDLSL
+221 VIGMSL
-229 RSIERL
+229 NLRAIERL
-235 LKSAMITP
+235 LKSAKITP
-243 NMRLAII
+243 NMRLAIV
-250 NELGELVTSHK
+250 NEQGELMTSHK
-261 GGMIIHG
+261 GGMLIH
-268 ENGAYRLAKVAEAE
+268 EHGAYRLARVTEAD
-282 LPMLQHL
+282 LPMIQHL
-289 IDASQ
+289 MNASQ
-294 RQSIDKLTFQSEE
+294 NQKADSLSFKSEGN
-307 RDWQGMHIELPEAGE
+307 DWQGMRITLPEADG
-322 SQLSLWITA
+322 SKLTLWIAA

-336 LATAITIRN
+336 LATAFTIRN
-345 QTFLLSGVF
+345 QTFLLSGIF
-354 LILALFAA
+354 LIFALFAA
-362 IVLARTAARPLD
+362 IKLARTAARPLD
-374 ALTQEAKKIASFDF
+374 DLTQEAGKIAHFDF
-388 NDPVRVNTYIAEII
+388 NDPIRVNSYIAEII
-402 DLSQAMGN
+402 DLSQAMGD

-435 VRLLTEMQQLTG
+435 ERLLTEMQQLTG
-447 ATGCMLYLSDSDNK
+447 ATGCMLYLSDSGNK
-461 TLELAGLC
+461 TLDLAGLC

-475 EQKPTHRIGTSN
+475 EQTPIHSIGTLN
-487 QPTHPLFRSLQGVE
+487 QPKHPLFQSLQGVE
-501 LEPVALL
+501 LEPVALVT
-508 SSELQFLFPYIDV
+508 SELQILFPYV
-521 SDTPLTFWP
+521 EESDTPLTFWP
-530 ITLKNRDGQLLGT
+530 IALKNRDGQLLGT
-543 LVFLIDEQQKSL
+543 LVFLIDERKKSL

-560 AFVKAL
+560 AFVNAL

-675 VHEVRMRFEVLKR
+675 IHEVRMRFEVLKR
-688 DAEITYWQA
+688 DAEIAYWQA
-697 CLHGGDETALQAT
+697 RLHGGDEATLQAT
-710 LQKQWQQLDEEFAF
+710 LQQQWQQLDEEFAF
-724 IARCNEGGE
+724 IARCNEGDE

-751 QRTLSDRMGISQ
+751 QRTLSDRIGISQ
-763 DELARKQRKAESPL
+763 DELARKQRAAESPL

-789 HLFTRSS
+789 HLFTRSN

-805 WGFQVNIPE
+805 WGFQVNTPE

-824 LSIRRGTLTDEER
+824 LAIRRGTLTDEER

-851 DKLPFPANLKQV
+851 EKLPFPANLKQV

-909 PYKKAKPLSE
+909 PYKKAKSLSE

-935 ELFTLFLRSGVY
+935 ELFALFLRSGVY
-947 LRYAERYMNP
+947 LRYAKRYMSP
-957 ELIDEVDITPYL
+957 ELIDEVDISPYL
-969 ASNVSHKV
+969 ASH

>member
-1 MNLFRRVIPLY
+1 MSLIRRVIPLY

-27 LITLGHQYQ
+27 LITLGHQYR
-36 QTKIMLMKEVEDRFS
+36 QTKTMLMKEAEDRFT
-51 LIGQLTTQELEGLF
+51 LIGQITTQALEGLF
-65 RPAALSANMLA
+65 STSALSVNLLA
-76 QQRLIEATTLNAR
+76 QQRLTEAKTLSER
-89 MASIPYMATLL
+89 MASLPYMTTLL
-100 TGQPSAN
+100 KGQPSAN
-107 GVYAGYHNG
+107 AVYAGYNNG
-116 DMFWL
+116 DLFWL

-137 NTRWIVKSVRHLEA
+137 NTRWIVKSIRHQEA
-151 TTLTDIFALT
+151 TTLTETFALA
-161 DNLAIIEHKQV
+161 DNLTIIERQEE
-172 SGQVFDARERPWFI
+172 SGQFFDPIEHPWFI
-186 QAEQAGRLVQTPPY
+186 QAKQSGQLVQSPLY
-200 ISIDTQ
+200 ISHDTQ
-206 EINLSFAKPMQNGAG
+206 EMYLSFAEPMQNGAG
-221 VVGVDLSL
+221 VIGMSL
-229 RSIERL
+229 NLRAIERL
-235 LKSAMITP
+235 LKSAKITP
-243 NMRLAII
+243 NMRLAIV
-250 NELGELVTSHK
+250 NEQGELMTSHK
-261 GGMIIHG
+261 GGMVIH
-268 ENGAYRLAKVAEAE
+268 ENGAYRLARVTEAD
-282 LPMLQHL
+282 LPMIQHL
-289 IDASQ
+289 MNASQ
-294 RQSIDKLTFQSEE
+294 NQKADSLSFKSEGN
-307 RDWQGMHIELPEAGE
+307 DWQGMRITLPEADG
-322 SQLSLWITA
+322 SKLTLWIAA

-336 LATAITIRN
+336 LATAFTIRN
-345 QTFLLSGVF
+345 QTFFLSGIF

-374 ALTQEAKKIASFDF
+374 ALTQETEKIASFDF

-402 DLSQAMGN
+402 DLSRAMGD

-447 ATGCMLYLSDSDNK
+447 ATGCMLYLSDSGNK
-461 TLELAGLC
+461 TLDLAGLC

-475 EQKPTHRIGTSN
+475 EQTPIHSIGTLN
-487 QPTHPLFRSLQGVE
+487 QPKHPLFQSLQGVE
-501 LEPVALL
+501 LEPVALVT
-508 SSELQFLFPYIDV
+508 SELQILFPYIEE

-530 ITLKNRDGQLLGT
+530 IALKNRDGQLLGT
-543 LVFLIDEQQKSL
+543 LVFLIDERKKSL

-560 AFVKAL
+560 AFVNAL

-675 VHEVRMRFEVLKR
+675 IHEVRMRFEVLKR
-688 DAEITYWQA
+688 DAEIAYWQA
-697 CLHGGDETALQAT
+697 RLHGGDEAALQAT
-710 LQKQWQQLDEEFAF
+710 LQQQWQQLDEEFAF

-751 QRTLSDRMGISQ
+751 QRTLSDRIGISQ
-763 DELARKQRKAESPL
+763 DELARKQRAAESPL

-789 HLFTRSS
+789 HLFTRSN

-805 WGFQVNIPE
+805 WGFQVNTPE

-824 LSIRRGTLTDEER
+824 LAIRRGTLTDEER

-851 DKLPFPANLKQV
+851 EKLPFPANLKQV

-909 PYKKAKPLSE
+909 PYKKAKSLSE

-935 ELFTLFLRSGVY
+935 ELFALFLRSGVY
-947 LRYAERYMNP
+947 LRYAKRYMSP
-957 ELIDEVDITPYL
+957 ELIDEVDISPYL
-969 ASNVSHKV
+969 ASH

>member
-1 MNLFRRVIPLY
+1 MSLIRRVIPLY

-27 LITLGHQYQ
+27 LITLGHQYR
-36 QTKIMLMKEVEDRFS
+36 QTKTMLMKEAEERFS
-51 LIGQLTTQELEGLF
+51 LIGQITTQALEGLF
-65 RPAALSANMLA
+65 STSALSVNLLA
-76 QQRLIEATTLNAR
+76 QQRLTEAKTLSER
-89 MASIPYMATLL
+89 MASLPYMTTLL
-100 TGQPSAN
+100 KGQPSAN
-107 GVYAGYHNG
+107 AVYAGYNNG
-116 DMFWL
+116 DLFWL

-137 NTRWIVKSVRHLEA
+137 NTRWIVKSIRHQEA
-151 TTLTDIFALT
+151 TTLTETFALA
-161 DNLAIIEHKQV
+161 DNLTIIERQEE
-172 SGQVFDARERPWFI
+172 SGQFFDPIEHPWFI
-186 QAEQAGRLVQTPPY
+186 QAKQSGQLVQSPLY
-200 ISIDTQ
+200 ISHDTQ
-206 EINLSFAKPMQNGAG
+206 EMYLSFAEPMQNGAG
-221 VVGVDLSL
+221 VIGMSL
-229 RSIERL
+229 NLRAIERL
-235 LKSAMITP
+235 LKSAKITP
-243 NMRLAII
+243 NMRLAIV
-250 NELGELVTSHK
+250 NEQGELMTSHK
-261 GGMIIHG
+261 GGMVIH
-268 ENGAYRLAKVAEAE
+268 ENGAYRLARVTEAD
-282 LPMLQHL
+282 LPMIQHL
-289 IDASQ
+289 MNASQ
-294 RQSIDKLTFQSEE
+294 NQKADSLSFKSEGN
-307 RDWQGMHIELPEAGE
+307 DWQGMRITLPEADG
-322 SQLSLWITA
+322 SKLTLWIAA

-336 LATAITIRN
+336 LATAFTIRN
-345 QTFLLSGVF
+345 QTFLLSGIF
-354 LILALFAA
+354 LIFALFAA
-362 IVLARTAARPLD
+362 IKLARTAARPLD
-374 ALTQEAKKIASFDF
+374 DLTQEAGKIAYFDF
-388 NDPVRVNTYIAEII
+388 NDPIRVNSYIAEII
-402 DLSQAMGN
+402 DLSQAMGD

-447 ATGCMLYLSDSDNK
+447 ATGCMLYLSDSGNK
-461 TLELAGLC
+461 TLDLAGLC

-475 EQKPTHRIGTSN
+475 EQTPIHSIGTLN
-487 QPTHPLFRSLQGVE
+487 QPKHPLFQSLQGVE
-501 LEPVALL
+501 LEPVALVT
-508 SSELQFLFPYIDV
+508 SELQILFPYIEE

-530 ITLKNRDGQLLGT
+530 IALKNRDGQLLGT
-543 LVFLIDEQQKSL
+543 LVFLIDERKKSL

-560 AFVKAL
+560 AFVNAL

-675 VHEVRMRFEVLKR
+675 IHEVRMRFEVLKR
-688 DAEITYWQA
+688 DAEIAYWQA
-697 CLHGGDETALQAT
+697 RLHGGDEATLQAT
-710 LQKQWQQLDEEFAF
+710 LQQQWQQLDEEFTF
-724 IARCNEGGE
+724 IAHCNEGGE

-751 QRTLSDRMGISQ
+751 QRTLSDRIGISQ
-763 DELARKQRKAESPL
+763 DELARKQRAAESPL

-789 HLFTRSS
+789 HLFTRSN

-805 WGFQVNIPE
+805 WGFQVNTPE

-824 LSIRRGTLTDEER
+824 LAIRRGTLTDEER

-851 DKLPFPANLKQV
+851 EKLPFPANLKQV

-909 PYKKAKPLSE
+909 PYKKAKSLSE

-935 ELFTLFLRSGVY
+935 ELFALFLRSGVY
-947 LRYAERYMNP
+947 LRYAKRYMSP
-957 ELIDEVDITPYL
+957 ELIDEVDISPYL
-969 ASNVSHKV
+969 ASH

>member
-1 MNLFRRVIPLY
+1 MNLIRRVIPLY

-27 LITLGHQYQ
+27 LITLGHQYR
-36 QTKIMLMKEVEDRFS
+36 QTKTMLMKEAEDRFT
-51 LIGQLTTQELEGLF
+51 LIGQITTQALEGLF
-65 RPAALSANMLA
+65 STSALSVNLLA
-76 QQRLIEATTLNAR
+76 QQRLTEAKTLSER
-89 MASIPYMATLL
+89 MASLPYMTTLL
-100 TGQPSAN
+100 KGQPSAN
-107 GVYAGYHNG
+107 AVYAGYNNG
-116 DMFWL
+116 DLFWL

-137 NTRWIVKSVRHLEA
+137 NTRWIVKSIRHQEA
-151 TTLTDIFALT
+151 TTLTETFALA
-161 DNLAIIEHKQV
+161 DNLTIIERQEE
-172 SGQVFDARERPWFI
+172 SGQFFDPIEHPWFI
-186 QAEQAGRLVQTPPY
+186 QAKQSGQLVQSPLY
-200 ISIDTQ
+200 ISHDTQ
-206 EINLSFAKPMQNGAG
+206 EMYLSFAEPMQNGAG
-221 VVGVDLSL
+221 VIGMSL
-229 RSIERL
+229 NLRAIERL
-235 LKSAMITP
+235 LKSAKITP
-243 NMRLAII
+243 NMRLAIV
-250 NELGELVTSHK
+250 NEQGELMTSHK
-261 GGMIIHG
+261 GGMVIH
-268 ENGAYRLAKVAEAE
+268 EHGAYRLARVTEAD
-282 LPMLQHL
+282 LPMIQHL
-289 IDASQ
+289 MNASQ
-294 RQSIDKLTFQSEE
+294 NQKADSLSFKSEGN
-307 RDWQGMHIELPEAGE
+307 DWQGMRITLPEADG
-322 SQLSLWITA
+322 SKLTLWIAA

-336 LATAITIRN
+336 LATAFTIRN
-345 QTFLLSGVF
+345 QTFFLSGIF

-362 IVLARTAARPLD
+362 IVLARTAAKPLD
-374 ALTQEAKKIASFDF
+374 ALTQETEKIASFDF

-402 DLSQAMGN
+402 DLSRAMGD

-447 ATGCMLYLSDSDNK
+447 ATGCMLYLSDSGNK
-461 TLELAGLC
+461 TLDLAGLC

-475 EQKPTHRIGTSN
+475 EQTPIHSIGTLN
-487 QPTHPLFRSLQGVE
+487 QPKHPLFQSLQGVE
-501 LEPVALL
+501 LEPVALVTC
-508 SSELQFLFPYIDV
+508 ELQILFPYIEE

-530 ITLKNRDGQLLGT
+530 IALKNRDGQLLGT
-543 LVFLIDEQQKSL
+543 LVFLIDERKKSL

-560 AFVKAL
+560 AFVNAL

-616 KMLAEAACEAK
+616 KMLAEAACETK

-675 VHEVRMRFEVLKR
+675 IHEVRMRFEVLKR
-688 DAEITYWQA
+688 DAELAYWQA
-697 CLHGGDETALQAT
+697 RLHGGDETTLQAT
-710 LQKQWQQLDEEFAF
+710 LQQQWQQLDEEFAF

-751 QRTLSDRMGISQ
+751 QRTLSDRIGISQ
-763 DELARKQRKAESPL
+763 DELARKQRAAESPL

-789 HLFTRSS
+789 HLFTRSN

-805 WGFQVNIPE
+805 WGFQVNTPE

-824 LSIRRGTLTDEER
+824 LAIRRGTLTDEER

-851 DKLPFPANLKQV
+851 EKLPFPANLKQV

-909 PYKKAKPLSE
+909 PYKKAKSLSE

-935 ELFTLFLRSGVY
+935 ELFALFLRSGVY
-947 LRYAERYMNP
+947 LRYAKRYMSP
-957 ELIDEVDITPYL
+957 ELIDEVDISPYL
-969 ASNVSHKV
+969 ASH

>member
-1 MNLFRRVIPLY
+1 MSLIRRVIPLY

-27 LITLGHQYQ
+27 LITLGHQYR
-36 QTKIMLMKEVEDRFS
+36 QTKTMLMKEAEERFS
-51 LIGQLTTQELEGLF
+51 LIGQITTQALEGLF
-65 RPAALSANMLA
+65 STSALSVNLLA
-76 QQRLIEATTLNAR
+76 QQRLTEAKTLSER
-89 MASIPYMATLL
+89 MASLPYMTTLL
-100 TGQPSAN
+100 KGQPSAN
-107 GVYAGYHNG
+107 AVYAGYNNG
-116 DMFWL
+116 DLFWL

-126 DTEVQHLTPPA
+126 DTEVQHLTPPT
-137 NTRWIVKSVRHLEA
+137 NTRWIVKSIRHQEA
-151 TTLTDIFALT
+151 TTLTETFALA
-161 DNLAIIEHKQV
+161 DNLTIIERQEE
-172 SGQVFDARERPWFI
+172 SGQFFDPIEHPWFI
-186 QAEQAGRLVQTPPY
+186 QAKQSGQLVQSPLY
-200 ISIDTQ
+200 ISHDTQ
-206 EINLSFAKPMQNGAG
+206 EMYLSFAEPMQNGAG
-221 VVGVDLSL
+221 VIGMSL
-229 RSIERL
+229 NLRAIERL
-235 LKSAMITP
+235 LKSAKITP
-243 NMRLAII
+243 NMRLAIV
-250 NELGELVTSHK
+250 NEQGELMTSHK
-261 GGMIIHG
+261 GGMVIH
-268 ENGAYRLAKVAEAE
+268 EHGAYRLARVTEAD
-282 LPMLQHL
+282 LPMIQHL
-289 IDASQ
+289 MNASQ
-294 RQSIDKLTFQSEE
+294 NQKADSLSFKSESN
-307 RDWQGMHIELPEAGE
+307 DWQGMRITLPEADG
-322 SQLSLWITA
+322 SKLTLWIAA

-336 LATAITIRN
+336 LATAFTIRN
-345 QTFLLSGVF
+345 QTFLLSGIF
-354 LILALFAA
+354 LIFALFAA
-362 IVLARTAARPLD
+362 IKLARTAARPLD
-374 ALTQEAKKIASFDF
+374 DLTQEAGKIAHFDF
-388 NDPVRVNTYIAEII
+388 NDPIRVNSYIAEII
-402 DLSQAMGN
+402 DLSQAMGD

-447 ATGCMLYLSDSDNK
+447 ATGCMLYLSDSGNK
-461 TLELAGLC
+461 TLDLAGLC

-475 EQKPTHRIGTSN
+475 EQTPIHSIGTLN
-487 QPTHPLFRSLQGVE
+487 QPKHPLFQSLQGVE
-501 LEPVALL
+501 LEPVALVT
-508 SSELQFLFPYIDV
+508 SELQILFPYIEE

-530 ITLKNRDGQLLGT
+530 IALKNRDGQLLGT
-543 LVFLIDEQQKSL
+543 LVFLIDERKKSL

-560 AFVKAL
+560 AFVNAL

-675 VHEVRMRFEVLKR
+675 IHEVRMRFEVLKR
-688 DAEITYWQA
+688 DAEIAYWQA
-697 CLHGGDETALQAT
+697 RLHGGDEATLQAT
-710 LQKQWQQLDEEFAF
+710 LQQQWQQLDEEFAF

-751 QRTLSDRMGISQ
+751 QRTLSDRIGISQ
-763 DELARKQRKAESPL
+763 DELARKQRAAESPL

-789 HLFTRSS
+789 HLFTRSN

-805 WGFQVNIPE
+805 WGFQVNTPE

-824 LSIRRGTLTDEER
+824 LAIRRGTLTDEER

-851 DKLPFPANLKQV
+851 EKLPFPANLKQV

-909 PYKKAKPLSE
+909 PYKKAKSLSE

-935 ELFTLFLRSGVY
+935 ELFALFLRSGVY
-947 LRYAERYMNP
+947 LRYAKRYMSP
-957 ELIDEVDITPYL
+957 ELIDEVDISPYL
-969 ASNVSHKV
+969 ASH

>member
-1 MNLFRRVIPLY
+1 MSLIRRVIPLY

-27 LITLGHQYQ
+27 LITLGYQYQ
-36 QTKIMLMKEVEDRFS
+36 QTKKMLMQEAEERFS
-51 LIGQLTTQELEGLF
+51 LIGQLTIQELEGLL

-76 QQRLIEATTLNAR
+76 QQRLIEATTLTAR
-89 MASIPYMATLL
+89 MASLPYMATLL
-100 TGQPSAN
+100 KGQPSAN

-121 MRWPA
+121 TRWPA
-126 DTEVQHLTPPA
+126 DTEVQHLSPPA
-137 NTRWIVKSVRHLEA
+137 NTRWIVKSIRHLEA
-151 TTLTDIFALT
+151 ATLTDIFALT
-161 DNLAIIEHKQV
+161 DKLAIIEHKQV
-172 SGQVFDARERPWFI
+172 SGKRFDVRERPGFI
-186 QAEQAGRLVQTPPY
+186 QANKAGRLMQTPPH

-221 VVGVDLSL
+221 IVGVDLSL

-243 NMRLAII
+243 NMRLAIV
-250 NELGELVTSHK
+250 NEMGELVTSHK
-261 GGMIIHG
+261 GSMIIHDEKG
-268 ENGAYRLAKVAEAE
+268 TYRRAKVAETD
-282 LPMLQHL
+282 LPMIKHL

-294 RQSIDKLTFQSEE
+294 RQNIDKLTFQSEGH
-307 RDWQGMHIELPEAGE
+307 DWQGMHIDLPASNE
-322 SQLSLWITA
+322 SRLSLWITA

-345 QTFLLSGVF
+345 QSFLLSGLF
-354 LILALFAA
+354 LLLALFSA
-362 IVLARTAARPLD
+362 IILARTAARPLD
-374 ALTQEAKKIASFDF
+374 TLTQEAGKIAHFDF
-388 NDPVRVNTYIAEII
+388 NEPVRVNTYIAEII
-402 DLSQAMGN
+402 DLSQAMGD

-447 ATGCMLYLSDSDNK
+447 ATGCMLYLSDSGNK

-475 EQKPTHRIGTSN
+475 EQTPTHSIGTLN
-487 QPTHPLFRSLQGVE
+487 QPTHPLFRNLQGAE
-501 LEPVALL
+501 LEPVALVT
-508 SSELQFLFPYIDV
+508 SELQTLFPYIEE

-530 ITLKNRDGQLLGT
+530 IALKNRDGLLLGT
-543 LVFLIDEQQKSL
+543 LVFLIDERKKPL

-675 VHEVRMRFEVLKR
+675 IHEVRMRFEVLKR
-688 DAEITYWQA
+688 DAEIAYWRA
-697 CLHGGDETALQAT
+697 RLHGGDEATLQAT
-710 LQKQWQQLDEEFAF
+710 LQQQWQQLDEEFAF

-738 DIARLQQIAGRTW
+738 DIARLQLIAGRTW
-751 QRTLSDRMGISQ
+751 LRTLSDRIGISQ
-763 DELARKQRKAESPL
+763 DELARKQRAVESPL

-796 RDRLAPDNP
+796 RERLAPDNP
-805 WGFQVNIPE
+805 WGFQVNTPE

-819 GELYN
+819 GEIYN

-837 YKINEHMIQTIIML
+837 YKINEHMTQTIIML
-851 DKLPFPANLKQV
+851 EKLPFPANLKQV

-909 PYKKAKPLSE
+909 PYKKAKSLSE

-924 GFMQQDHHIDP
+924 GFMQKDHHIDP
-935 ELFTLFLRSGVY
+935 DLFALFLSSGVY
-947 LRYAERYMNP
+947 LHYAERYMSP
-957 ELIDEVDITPYL
+957 ELIDEVDISPYL
-969 ASNVSHKV
+969 ATPSR

>member
-1 MNLFRRVIPLY
+1 MSLIRRVIPLY

-27 LITLGHQYQ
+27 LITLGHQYR
-36 QTKIMLMKEVEDRFS
+36 QTKTMLMKEAEERFS
-51 LIGQLTTQELEGLF
+51 LIGQITTQALEGLF
-65 RPAALSANMLA
+65 STSALSVNLLA
-76 QQRLIEATTLNAR
+76 QQRLTEAKTLSER
-89 MASIPYMATLL
+89 MASLPYMTTLL
-100 TGQPSAN
+100 KGQPSAN
-107 GVYAGYHNG
+107 AVYAGYNNG
-116 DMFWL
+116 DLFWL

-137 NTRWIVKSVRHLEA
+137 NTRWIVKSIRHQEA
-151 TTLTDIFALT
+151 TTLTETFALA
-161 DNLAIIEHKQV
+161 DNLTIIERQEE
-172 SGQVFDARERPWFI
+172 SGQFFDPIEHPWFI
-186 QAEQAGRLVQTPPY
+186 QAKQSGQLVQSPLY
-200 ISIDTQ
+200 ISHDTQ
-206 EINLSFAKPMQNGAG
+206 EMYLSFAEPMQNGAG
-221 VVGVDLSL
+221 VIGMSL
-229 RSIERL
+229 NLRAIERL
-235 LKSAMITP
+235 LKSAKITP
-243 NMRLAII
+243 NMRLAIV
-250 NELGELVTSHK
+250 NEQGELMTSHK
-261 GGMIIHG
+261 GGMVIH
-268 ENGAYRLAKVAEAE
+268 EHGAYRLARVTEADM
-282 LPMLQHL
+282 PMIQHL
-289 IDASQ
+289 MNASQ
-294 RQSIDKLTFQSEE
+294 NQKADSLSFKSEGN
-307 RDWQGMHIELPEAGE
+307 DWQGMRITLPEADG
-322 SQLSLWITA
+322 SKLILWIAA

-336 LATAITIRN
+336 LATAFTIRN
-345 QTFLLSGVF
+345 QTFLLSGIF
-354 LILALFAA
+354 LIFALFAA
-362 IVLARTAARPLD
+362 IKLARTAARPLD
-374 ALTQEAKKIASFDF
+374 DLTQEAGKIAHFDF
-388 NDPVRVNTYIAEII
+388 NDPIRVNSYIAEII
-402 DLSQAMGN
+402 DLSQAMGD

-447 ATGCMLYLSDSDNK
+447 ATGCMLYLSDSGNK
-461 TLELAGLC
+461 TLDLAGLC

-475 EQKPTHRIGTSN
+475 EQTPIHSIGTLN
-487 QPTHPLFRSLQGVE
+487 QPKHPLFQSLQGVE
-501 LEPVALL
+501 LEPVALVT
-508 SSELQFLFPYIDV
+508 SELQILFPYV
-521 SDTPLTFWP
+521 EESDTPLTFWP
-530 ITLKNRDGQLLGT
+530 IALKNRDGQLLGT
-543 LVFLIDEQQKSL
+543 LVFLIDERKKSL

-560 AFVKAL
+560 AFVNAL

-675 VHEVRMRFEVLKR
+675 IHEVRMRFEVLKR
-688 DAEITYWQA
+688 DAEIAYWQA
-697 CLHGGDETALQAT
+697 RLHGGDEATLQAT
-710 LQKQWQQLDEEFAF
+710 LQQQWQQLDEEFAF

-751 QRTLSDRMGISQ
+751 QRTLSDRIGISQ
-763 DELARKQRKAESPL
+763 DELARKQRATESPL

-789 HLFTRSS
+789 HLFTRSN

-805 WGFQVNIPE
+805 WGFQVNTPE

-824 LSIRRGTLTDEER
+824 LAIRRGTLTDEER
-837 YKINEHMIQTIIML
+837 YKINEHMTQTIIML
-851 DKLPFPANLKQV
+851 EKLPFPANLKQV

-909 PYKKAKPLSE
+909 PYKKAKSLSE

-935 ELFTLFLRSGVY
+935 ELFALFLRSGVY
-947 LRYAERYMNP
+947 LRYAKRYMSP
-957 ELIDEVDITPYL
+957 ELIDEVDISPYL
-969 ASNVSHKV
+969 ASH

>member
-1 MNLFRRVIPLY
+1 MSLIRRVIPLY

-27 LITLGHQYQ
+27 LITLGHQYR
-36 QTKIMLMKEVEDRFS
+36 QTKTMLMKEAEERFS
-51 LIGQLTTQELEGLF
+51 LIGQITTQALEGLF
-65 RPAALSANMLA
+65 STSALSVNLLA
-76 QQRLIEATTLNAR
+76 QQRLTEAKTLSER
-89 MASIPYMATLL
+89 MASLPYMTTLL
-100 TGQPSAN
+100 KGQPSAN
-107 GVYAGYHNG
+107 AVYAGYNNG
-116 DMFWL
+116 DLFWL

-137 NTRWIVKSVRHLEA
+137 NTRWIVKSIRHQEA
-151 TTLTDIFALT
+151 TTLTETFALA
-161 DNLAIIEHKQV
+161 DNLTIIERQEE
-172 SGQVFDARERPWFI
+172 SGQFFDPIEHPWFI
-186 QAEQAGRLVQTPPY
+186 QAKQSGQLVQSPLY
-200 ISIDTQ
+200 ISHDTQ
-206 EINLSFAKPMQNGAG
+206 EMYLSFAEPMQNGAG
-221 VVGVDLSL
+221 VIGMSL
-229 RSIERL
+229 NLRAIERL
-235 LKSAMITP
+235 LKSAKITP
-243 NMRLAII
+243 NMRLAIV
-250 NELGELVTSHK
+250 NEQGELMTSHK
-261 GGMIIHG
+261 GGMVIH
-268 ENGAYRLAKVAEAE
+268 EHGAYRLARVTEAD
-282 LPMLQHL
+282 LPMIQHL
-289 IDASQ
+289 MNASQ
-294 RQSIDKLTFQSEE
+294 NQKADSLSFKSEGN
-307 RDWQGMHIELPEAGE
+307 DWQGMRITLPEADG
-322 SQLSLWITA
+322 SKLTLWIAA

-336 LATAITIRN
+336 LATAFTIRN
-345 QTFLLSGVF
+345 QTFLLSGIF
-354 LILALFAA
+354 LIFALFAA
-362 IVLARTAARPLD
+362 IKLARTAARPLD
-374 ALTQEAKKIASFDF
+374 DLTQEAGKIAHFDF
-388 NDPVRVNTYIAEII
+388 NDPIRVNSYIAEII
-402 DLSQAMGN
+402 DLSQAMGD

-447 ATGCMLYLSDSDNK
+447 ATGCMLYLSDSGNK
-461 TLELAGLC
+461 TLDLAGLC

-475 EQKPTHRIGTSN
+475 EQTPIHSIGTLN
-487 QPTHPLFRSLQGVE
+487 QPKHPLFQSLQGVE
-501 LEPVALL
+501 LEPVALVT
-508 SSELQFLFPYIDV
+508 SELQILFPYIEE

-530 ITLKNRDGQLLGT
+530 IALKNRDGQLLGT
-543 LVFLIDEQQKSL
+543 LVFLIDERKKSL

-560 AFVKAL
+560 AFVNAL

-675 VHEVRMRFEVLKR
+675 IHEVRMRFEVLKR
-688 DAEITYWQA
+688 DAEIAYWQA
-697 CLHGGDETALQAT
+697 RLQGGDEATLQAT
-710 LQKQWQQLDEEFAF
+710 LQQQWQQLDEEFAF

-751 QRTLSDRMGISQ
+751 QRTLSDRIGISQ
-763 DELARKQRKAESPL
+763 DELARKQRAAESPL

-789 HLFTRSS
+789 HLFTRSN

-805 WGFQVNIPE
+805 WGFQVNTPE

-824 LSIRRGTLTDEER
+824 LAIRRGTLTDEER

-851 DKLPFPANLKQV
+851 EKLPFPANLKQV

-909 PYKKAKPLSE
+909 PYKKAKSLSE

-935 ELFTLFLRSGVY
+935 ELFALFLRSGVY
-947 LRYAERYMNP
+947 LRYAKRYMSP
-957 ELIDEVDITPYL
+957 ELIDEVDISPYL
-969 ASNVSHKV
+969 ASH

>member
-1 MNLFRRVIPLY
+1 MNLIRRVIPLY

-27 LITLGHQYQ
+27 LITLGHQYR
-36 QTKIMLMKEVEDRFS
+36 QTKTMLMKEAEDRFT
-51 LIGQLTTQELEGLF
+51 LIGQITTQALEGLF
-65 RPAALSANMLA
+65 STSALSVNLLA
-76 QQRLIEATTLNAR
+76 QQRLTEAKTLSER
-89 MASIPYMATLL
+89 MASLPYMTTLL
-100 TGQPSAN
+100 KGRPSAN
-107 GVYAGYHNG
+107 AVYAGYNNG
-116 DMFWL
+116 DLFWL

-137 NTRWIVKSVRHLEA
+137 NTRWIVKSIRHQEA
-151 TTLTDIFALT
+151 TTLTETFALA
-161 DNLAIIEHKQV
+161 DNLTIIERQEE
-172 SGQVFDARERPWFI
+172 SGQFFDPIEHPWFI
-186 QAEQAGRLVQTPPY
+186 QAKQSGQLVQSPLY
-200 ISIDTQ
+200 ISHDTQ
-206 EINLSFAKPMQNGAG
+206 EMYLSFAEPMQNGAG
-221 VVGVDLSL
+221 VIGMSL
-229 RSIERL
+229 NLRAIERL
-235 LKSAMITP
+235 LKSAKITP
-243 NMRLAII
+243 NMRLAIV
-250 NELGELVTSHK
+250 NEQGELMTSHK
-261 GGMIIHG
+261 GGMVIH
-268 ENGAYRLAKVAEAE
+268 EHGAYRLARVTEAD
-282 LPMLQHL
+282 LPMIQHL
-289 IDASQ
+289 MNASQ
-294 RQSIDKLTFQSEE
+294 NQKADSLSFKSEGN
-307 RDWQGMHIELPEAGE
+307 DWQGMRITLPEADG
-322 SQLSLWITA
+322 SKLTLWIAA

-336 LATAITIRN
+336 LATAFTIRN
-345 QTFLLSGVF
+345 QTFLLSGIF
-354 LILALFAA
+354 LIFALFAA
-362 IVLARTAARPLD
+362 IKLARTAARPLD
-374 ALTQEAKKIASFDF
+374 DLTQEAGKIAHFDF
-388 NDPVRVNTYIAEII
+388 NDPIRVNSYIAEII
-402 DLSQAMGN
+402 DLSQAMGD

-447 ATGCMLYLSDSDNK
+447 ATGCMLYLSDSGNK
-461 TLELAGLC
+461 TLDLAGLC

-475 EQKPTHRIGTSN
+475 EQTPIHSIGTLN
-487 QPTHPLFRSLQGVE
+487 QPKHPLFQSLQGVE
-501 LEPVALL
+501 LEPVALVT
-508 SSELQFLFPYIDV
+508 SELQILFPYIEE

-530 ITLKNRDGQLLGT
+530 IALKNRDGQLLGT
-543 LVFLIDEQQKSL
+543 LVFLIDERKKSL

-560 AFVKAL
+560 AFVNAL

-675 VHEVRMRFEVLKR
+675 IHEVRMRFEVLKR
-688 DAEITYWQA
+688 DAEIAYWQA
-697 CLHGGDETALQAT
+697 RLHGGDEATLQAT
-710 LQKQWQQLDEEFAF
+710 LQQQWQQLDEEFAF

-738 DIARLQQIAGRTW
+738 HIARLQQIAGRTW
-751 QRTLSDRMGISQ
+751 QRTLSDRIGISQ
-763 DELARKQRKAESPL
+763 DELARKQRAAEPPL

-789 HLFTRSS
+789 HLFTRSN

-805 WGFQVNIPE
+805 WGFQVNTPE

-824 LSIRRGTLTDEER
+824 LAIRRGTLTDEER

-851 DKLPFPANLKQV
+851 EKLPFPANLKQV

-909 PYKKAKPLSE
+909 PYKKAKSLSE

-935 ELFTLFLRSGVY
+935 ELFALFLRSGVY
-947 LRYAERYMNP
+947 LRYAKRYMSP
-957 ELIDEVDITPYL
+957 ELIDEVDISPYL
-969 ASNVSHKV
+969 TSH